1 VLALLAFALGL
12 MSKPMLV
19 TVPCV
24 LLLLDAWPLQRF
36 KAYPSFALGLK
47 RLVIEKIPFFVFTV
61 AASVIAFRAQDAARA
76 VMSTTD
82 LSVSDRL
89 ANALFA
95 YAKYLG
101 KTILPLD
108 LAPFYPML
116 PAHSLL
122 PGILS
127 GAGLVLVTV
136 FGLRLYRRFPSVL
149 IGWLW
154 FLGMLVPVIGLVQ
167 VGMQS
172 MADRYT
178 YLPSIGLF
186 IAVVFSVAELATNQT
201 KQRVLMGIAGLAV
214 AVCAV
219 LTSQQARRWK
229 DSETLFQHTLEVVPD
244 NPVALHSYGNAMV
257 DQGKLK
263 EAEACFEKAVRLNP
277 NYAEALTDLGL
288 AAVMNGRTEEGIQHY
303 RRAIQLKPY
312 LENAHYNLARALVMR
327 GQFAEAEAAYMEAL
341 RIKPSN
347 LDSMLGLAEAQAAQG
362 KTPEAK
368 ASLQRIL
375 TVDPRHSGAML
386 AMAELLGRD
395 GQFSEA
401 DALFQR
407 AVEGAPADPAI
418 RRRYGLFLAAQGR
431 NPEAL
436 IQLEE
441 RLHLQPDAEGHFN
454 VGVVHESLLD
464 YAAAAASYRECLR
477 LAPDS
482 PPALNNLAWL
492 LATCPE
498 ASVRNGAEAVS
509 CGEKLCRL
517 TEYREPMFIGT
528 LAAAYA
534 EAGKFAEAVKA
545 AEQARALAEQA
556 GNKTLADRNA
566 GLLEVYRQ
574 GKPFRTGQ

>member
-1 VLALLAFALGL
+1 
-12 MSKPMLV
+12 
-19 TVPCV
+19 
-24 LLLLDAWPLQRF
+24 
-36 KAYPSFALGLK
+36 LK
-47 RLVIEKIPFFVFTV
+47 RLVIEKTPFFILTV
-61 AASVIAFRAQDAARA
+61 VASVIAFRAQDAAKA
-76 VMSTTD
+76 VMSTAD
-82 LSVSDRL
+82 LSVSDRIG
-89 ANALFA
+89 NALFA
-95 YAKYLG
+95 YAKYIG

-108 LAPFYPML
+108 LAPFYPM
-116 PAHSLL
+116 PSTHSLL

-127 GAGLVLVTV
+127 GAGLVLVTLLGV
-136 FGLRLYRRFPSVL
+136 RLYRRFPPVL

-154 FLGMLVPVIGLVQ
+154 FVGMLVPVIGLVQ

-186 IAVVFSVAELATNQT
+186 IALVFAVADLASTQA
-201 KQRVLMGIAGLAV
+201 KQRVLLGSAALAV

-219 LTSQQARRWK
+219 FSAQQAQRWK
-229 DSETLFQHTLEVVPD
+229 DSETLFRHTLEVVPD

-263 EAEACFEKAVRLNP
+263 EAEACFEKAVRLSP

-288 AAVMNGRTEEGIQHY
+288 ATVMNGRAEEGIQYY

-327 GQFAEAEAAYMEAL
+327 GQFVEAEATYQEAL
-341 RIKPSN
+341 RLKPQS
-347 LDSMLGLAEAQAAQG
+347 LDSLLGLAESQAAQG
-362 KTPEAK
+362 KTSEAQ
-368 ASLQRIL
+368 ASLQKAL
-375 TVDPRHSGAML
+375 TGDPRNPAAML
-386 AMAELLGRD
+386 ALGELLGRD
-395 GQFSEA
+395 GKFSDA

-418 RRRYGLFLAAQGR
+418 RRRYGLFLAAQGK

-441 RLHLQPDAEGHFN
+441 HLRLQPGPEGRFN
-454 VGVVHESLLD
+454 LAVVQESLRD
-464 YAAAAASYRECLR
+464 FAAAAASYRECLR

-545 AEQARALAEQA
+545 AEQARALADQA

-566 GLLEVYRQ
+566 SLLELYRQ
-574 GKPFRTGQ
+574 GKPFRTGP